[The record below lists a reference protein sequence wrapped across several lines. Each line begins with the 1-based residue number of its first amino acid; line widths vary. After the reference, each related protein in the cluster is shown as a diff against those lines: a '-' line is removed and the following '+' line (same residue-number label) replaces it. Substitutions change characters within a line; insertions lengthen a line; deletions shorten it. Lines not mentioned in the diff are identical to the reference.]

1 MLYWIC
7 PECGRECSP
16 AVREC
21 PNCAAASASQP
32 EQILALSENLA
43 RLTSPIPAARGEV
56 PHLIEVPAEPIA
68 SRRQSV
74 AFMRADLQ
82 GASSAGPA
90 LAGLEPLPDVRFDPA
105 ATIDPANPVAG
116 NASQQPASPLLPV
129 PALSLY
135 GDSVSELLAALKN
148 AANEFEQA
156 AISAVQATFR
166 QAPKLRLLT
175 APAELVTA
183 PVPPIWQWKQATA
196 PMFTAAAPNDFERA
210 SIFSGP
216 TTPTLAGPM
225 LPPQLVTLDR
235 SNSRLGVKVKRP
247 AWALSLVMAVI
258 VILGT
263 VALLQYLMQD
273 RDSKA
278 SADSSPVISTKPA
291 AARLPVA
298 VEHPAARSVEIAG
311 VRVVTGPNKR
321 PQLRYIVINHAST
334 EVTGLNIRIAVRSVD
349 ALSGPPLFSVSNVV
363 NSLTP
368 DESKEIRTDID
379 PSVAP
384 SDIPDWQ
391 SLRTEVLIA
400 RE

>member
-32 EQILALSENLA
+32 EPILALAENLRPLAPGIAA
-43 RLTSPIPAARGEV
+43 RADTPDPIPV
-56 PHLIEVPAEPIA
+56 LTEPIA
-68 SRRQSV
+68 SRRESV
-74 AFMRADLQ
+74 AFMRADLR
-82 GASSAGPA
+82 GVLSAGPG
-90 LAGLEPLPDVRFDPA
+90 LAELEPLHDLEFEPLSATDPA
-105 ATIDPANPVAG
+105 DPVAS
-116 NASQQPASPLLPV
+116 NPAPQRALPSMPAASFS
-129 PALSLY
+129 LS
-135 GDSVSELLAALKN
+135 GDSVSELLAALQN
-148 AANEFEQA
+148 AAREFDQA

-166 QAPKLRLLT
+166 QAPKLRLLA
-175 APAELVTA
+175 APAEVVTA
-183 PVPPIWQWKQATA
+183 PLPPIWQWKQSPA
-196 PMFTAAAPNDFERA
+196 PMFTAARPSDAERV

-216 TTPTLAGPM
+216 TSSTLAGPT
-225 LPPQLVTLDR
+225 LPQRLFNLDR
-235 SNSRLGVKVKRP
+235 SNSHLAAKTKRP
-247 AWALSLVMAVI
+247 SWFLSLVMAVI

-263 VALLQYLMQD
+263 VAILQYLMQN

-278 SADSSPVISTKPA
+278 SAASAPMETAKPV

-379 PSVAP
+379 PSVSP